1 MSSLKF
7 GSRVKKIHY
16 QSLQQ
21 IYVVLRGVYGDDDDD
36 DDGLNQILF
45 WDIIIIV

>member
-1 MSSLKF
+1 LKS

-16 QSLQQ
+16 QSHQQ
-21 IYVVLRGVYGDDDDD
+21 IYLVLRGVYGEDDD
-36 DDGLNQILF
+36 DDGLKEILF